1 MSDNNAPKT
10 GETKENANPPEGHEK
25 PVVPWPIWKT
35 VVLIAIALVSIGLV
49 TNATIR
55 FNANEKTGSVT
66 QRPPPTY
73 TGEAPPAI
81 TSIQDAWNSNND
93 FVMVFTPCND
103 AALNS
108 SILSVTVQAADKIRS
123 TDGIYVG
130 VFTLPANNSLTYP
143 TLTIRLFNTTASS
156 LQFTMKADINADSI
170 YNAYLDRKF
179 LRG

>member
-1 MSDNNAPKT
+1 
-10 GETKENANPPEGHEK
+10 
-25 PVVPWPIWKT
+25 
-35 VVLIAIALVSIGLV
+35 
-49 TNATIR
+49 
-55 FNANEKTGSVT
+55 
-66 QRPPPTY
+66 
-73 TGEAPPAI
+73 
-81 TSIQDAWNSNND
+81 
-93 FVMVFTPCND
+93 MVFTPCND